1 MRFTICP
8 LQVNRTVHTIIS
20 MIHPYNLL
28 VGSRI
33 PGLRPL
39 NYHYFNGPYSSH
51 YLTQIES
58 VPMLINF
65 YCCDKKKRNFLKE
78 ELYLTDG
85 SRGLMFI
92 MVGEELALGK
102 QTK

>member
-8 LQVNRTVHTIIS
+8 SQVNRTVPTIIS
-20 MIHPYNLL
+20 MTHPYNLL

-39 NYHYFNGPYSSH
+39 NYHYFNGPYSSY

-58 VPMLINF
+58 VPMLIYF
-65 YCCDKKKRNFLKE
+65 YSGDNGDALGRAKKKSKKKKRTL
-78 ELYLTDG
+78 LSD
-85 SRGLMFI
+85 
-92 MVGEELALGK
+92 
-102 QTK
+102 